1 MFLCHH
7 MEVSAFPKMGL
18 SLLNEQHDM
27 LKGQMHSVVEALDQ
41 KEAAGVVA
49 KRLGDLIRYVDLHF
63 SMEEEVMA
71 SNDYPRLALHK
82 SAHEAFRNKV
92 RQLHES
98 VDGSNTEIME
108 VLVRLLERWLENHEA
123 GEDERLLEF
132 MKS

>member
-1 MFLCHH
+1 

>member
-1 MFLCHH
+1 
-7 MEVSAFPKMGL
+7 MGL
-18 SLLNEQHDM
+18 ALLNEQHDM

-92 RQLHES
+92 RQLHDS

>member
-1 MFLCHH
+1 

-27 LKGQMHSVVEALDQ
+27 LKGQMHSVVGE
-41 KEAAGVVA
+41 
-49 KRLGDLIRYVDLHF
+49 RLGELIRYLDLHF